1 MEPYPLTFTPILKEK
16 VWGGRT
22 LEKFGKHLPANCS
35 IGESWE
41 LADLPASIQDGRSVI
56 SNGPLA
62 GNTLEGNFPLLIKF
76 LDACDNLSVQ
86 VHPSVAYAKSH
97 QEAHLKSEA
106 WIILDTTP
114 EGRIYVGLREGTT
127 EETLRTS
134 LANDTVPEL
143 LNAIDVK
150 KGECL
155 GIVGRNGSGKTTLL
169 RILSNIYQPDSG
181 SVETNGIVVPVLA
194 LGLGFHP
201 DLTAITNIYQSSIL
215 LGISKKQIKEK
226 IDDIIKFAELE
237 KFADTKLKNFSSGMA
252 MRLAFAT
259 AVQVDPAVLLLD
271 EVIAVG
277 DVNFQKKCL
286 AVMQDFKKRGKSIVL
301 VSHSSTSIKELC
313 DRAMFLKDGSIET
326 IGHPNDVIDSYETYM
341 SKLEK

>member
-1 MEPYPLTFTPILKEK
+1 MSENSINVKNVSKKFRLYHEK
-16 VWGGRT
+16 RT
-22 LEKFGKHLPANCS
+22 TLFES
-35 IGESWE
+35 IVG
-41 LADLPASIQDGRSVI
+41 SV
-56 SNGPLA
+56 NRKP
-62 GNTLEGNFPLLIKF
+62 
-76 LDACDNLSVQ
+76 
-86 VHPSVAYAKSH
+86 HY
-97 QEAHLKSEA
+97 
-106 WIILDTTP
+106 
-114 EGRIYVGLREGTT
+114 
-127 EETLRTS
+127 ETLQVLDDIS
-134 LANDTVPEL
+134 FN
-143 LNAIDVK
+143 VK
-150 KGECL
+150 KGESF

-237 KFADTKLKNFSSGMA
+237 KFADTKLKNFSSGMQ

-313 DRAMFLKDGSIET
+313 DRAMFLKDGSIEI
-326 IGHPNDVIDSYETYM
+326 IGNPDHVINSYENYM

>member
-1 MEPYPLTFTPILKEK
+1 MSENSINVKNVSKKFRLYHEK
-16 VWGGRT
+16 RT
-22 LEKFGKHLPANCS
+22 TLFES
-35 IGESWE
+35 IVG
-41 LADLPASIQDGRSVI
+41 SV
-56 SNGPLA
+56 NR
-62 GNTLEGNFPLLIKF
+62 
-76 LDACDNLSVQ
+76 
-86 VHPSVAYAKSH
+86 KSH
-97 QEAHLKSEA
+97 
-106 WIILDTTP
+106 
-114 EGRIYVGLREGTT
+114 Y
-127 EETLRTS
+127 ETLQVLDDIS
-134 LANDTVPEL
+134 FN
-143 LNAIDVK
+143 VK
-150 KGECL
+150 KGESF

-237 KFADTKLKNFSSGMA
+237 KFADTKLKNFSSGMQ

-277 DVNFQKKCL
+277 DLNFQKKCL
-286 AVMQDFKKRGKSIVL
+286 DVMLDFKKRGKSIVL
-301 VSHSSTSIKELC
+301 VSHDSASVKELC
-313 DRAMFLKDGSIET
+313 DRAMFLKDGSIEI
-326 IGHPNDVIDSYETYM
+326 IGNPDDVINSYENYM
-341 SKLEK
+341 DSLIK